1 MVEMKIASVGMIQG
15 SDGTVVILREVGGPR
30 VLVIG
35 IGALE
40 ASAIAM
46 ELEGIKPPRPM
57 THDLLRNLLNSLG
70 VKVTRVFIND
80 LRDETFYAQI
90 TLEGPSGVTEI
101 DSRPSDAM
109 ALALRTHAPIYC
121 SEMVLDLAAISDEGD
136 SVVH

>member
-15 SDGTVVILREVGGPR
+15 TNGTVVILREVGGPR
-30 VLVIG
+30 ILVIG

-57 THDLLRNLLNSLG
+57 THDLLRNLLDSFG
-70 VKVTRVFIND
+70 VRVRRVFIND

-90 TLEGPSGVTEI
+90 TLEGPGGLTEI

-109 ALALRTHAPIYC
+109 ALALRTDAPIYC

-136 SVVH
+136 TVIH